1 MMYDLIEFLKNR
13 EIIYFIASSSI
24 LIRTYAFCCTSI
36 ENQFAFSSSLFLIA
50 LSQSSMIEFL
60 SSVKTNEFDSFLNVA
75 TITSSSVVNNDV
87 FEFSDSEISLSRS
100 FTFNS
105 QMINL
110 TSFSSSMQLLYS
122 MINSSN
128 FTIFLLYSFMTKVLS
143 SRMFIHALI
152 RAFSSFFN
160 QYFN

>member
-13 EIIYFIASSSI
+13 EIKCFIASSSI

-36 ENQFAFSSSLFLIA
+36 ENQFAFFSNLFFIA

-60 SSVKTNEFDSFLNVA
+60 SSMKTDEFDSFLNVA
-75 TITSSSVVNNDV
+75 TITFSSVIDNDV
-87 FEFSDSEISLSRS
+87 FEFSDSKISLSRS

-105 QMINL
+105 RMINL
-110 TSFSSSMQLLYS
+110 ASFSSSMQLLYS
-122 MINSSN
+122 VINSSN
-128 FTIFLLYSFMTKVLS
+128 FTIFLLYSFMTKVSS
-143 SRMFIHALI
+143 SRMFTHALI
-152 RAFSSFFN
+152 KAFSSFFN